1 MAMQIVTCPAC
12 QHGLTDADK
21 SKGYIHLPAIH
32 QSKGHMP
39 KLSYLQRTATSGCPL
54 CTILLRCV
62 MRTADVQTPAEE
74 LNLVLGRVRRMIGL
88 RYDIMNTGLGSKTSY
103 FAPTPELR
111 IVPLKGQNLNDICS
125 TDCSLL
131 LIDLEGCIGAF
142 PDPGSRT
149 DSQGCQRLVKTW
161 VDQCIT
167 LQRPCR
173 PSLNSTTHIPGRLLD
188 LLPGNKVGGYFAVVE
203 SVSREEDCRY
213 ACLSHCWGGEQP
225 LKLTK
230 DTAEELANGLS
241 VQSLPPTFRDAVT
254 VCGWLDIQYLW
265 IDSLCILQDSED
277 DWSTQSFQMR
287 SIFKNAYLT
296 IAATYGSTCQSGL
309 FSERNPVASIIPFG
323 QVTSLDSAVES
334 NTIRDSRRHP
344 ALGDSC

>member
-1 MAMQIVTCPAC
+1 MQIAVCPAC
-12 QHGLTDADK
+12 QRGLTDADK
-21 SKGYIHLPAIH
+21 AKGYISLPAFH
-32 QSKGHMP
+32 KSKGHMW
-39 KLSYLQRTATSGCPL
+39 KLSYLQRTAASGCPL
-54 CTILLRCV
+54 CAILLRCI

-74 LNLVLGRVRRMIGL
+74 LNLVLIRIRRMMSL
-88 RYDIMNTGLGSKTSY
+88 KYDIMNAGLGSKASY
-103 FAPTPELR
+103 YAPTPELQ
-111 IVPLKGQNLNDICS
+111 IVPIKGRNLTYIRS

-131 LIDLEGCIGAF
+131 LIDLEGCVDAF

-167 LQRPCR
+167 LHELCG
-173 PSLNSTTHIPGRLLD
+173 PSLNSTSHIPGRLLD
-188 LLPGNKVGGYFAVVE
+188 LSPGNKSGGYFAVVE
-203 SVSREEDCRY
+203 GVSREEDCRY

-230 DTAEELANGLS
+230 DTAGELANGLP
-241 VQSLPPTFRDAVT
+241 VEDLPPTFRDAVT
-254 VCGWLDIQYLW
+254 VCGWLDIRYLW
-265 IDSLCILQDSED
+265 IDSLCILQDSKD

-296 IAATYGSTCQSGL
+296 IAATYGSTCQCGL
-309 FSERNPVASIIPFG
+309 FNGRNPVTSVIPFG
-323 QVTSLDSAVES
+323 QVTLLGLGGRRS

-344 ALGDSC
+344 TLGDSG